1 VIDTNSGGNIS
12 GAFTIATVSAPSNG
26 TITLSVTDGANA
38 VQDVIT
44 FTDPATAAT
53 FQYSPAFN
61 SNISNIVT
69 GIANTETLPD
79 WSAAALDSD
88 TVRFTAL
95 ILGYVATNNL
105 VTANITNGL
114 SNGVITTLAVA
125 RTVDTN
131 GSSGATLPGGTNGQL
146 QYNANG
152 SFEGTNG
159 ITYDATTTLLDI
171 GSFLERATV
180 TGTGITGNINYDI
193 ITQSI
198 LFYNANA
205 TANANINFRGN
216 SSITLNNSMGTG
228 DTITVRLVNTNG
240 ATAYL
245 PVNYTIDGSNV
256 TPVWLNGAAPT
267 AANATSTM
275 QYQYTIVKTAA
286 NTYTVLASQQRF
298 A

>member
-1 VIDTNSGGNIS
+1 M
-12 GAFTIATVSAPSNG
+12 
-26 TITLSVTDGANA
+26 
-38 VQDVIT
+38 
-44 FTDPATAAT
+44 
-53 FQYSPAFN
+53 
-61 SNISNIVT
+61 
-69 GIANTETLPD
+69 
-79 WSAAALDSD
+79 
-88 TVRFTAL
+88 RFTAL
-95 ILGYVATNNL
+95 IPGFLPTNSL
-105 VTANITNGL
+105 VSANITNGL
-114 SNGVITTLAVA
+114 SNGVTTTLSVS
-125 RTVDTN
+125 RTVENFGYSGITVPS
-131 GSSGATLPGGTNGQL
+131 GSTGQL

-152 SFEGTNG
+152 SFEGTSG

-228 DTITVRLVNTNG
+228 DTITVRLLNTNG

-256 TPVWLNGAAPT
+256 TPKWLNATAPT
-267 AANATSTM
+267 AANTNSTM